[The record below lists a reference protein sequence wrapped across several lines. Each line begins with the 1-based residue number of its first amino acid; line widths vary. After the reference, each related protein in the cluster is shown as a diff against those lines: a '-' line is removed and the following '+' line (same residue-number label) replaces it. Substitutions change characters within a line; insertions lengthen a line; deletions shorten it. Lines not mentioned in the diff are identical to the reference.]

1 MEHVAGA
8 VLQSFDSGV
17 YTNSQ
22 SVPHAVSTGLRLE
35 YLDSLKNNATK
46 QAFLERCARKLHESL
61 LCLSEADYTMSITYP
76 HPHLDEEMHEDV
88 VFASNY
94 QSVGRQGD
102 IRVHDGY
109 QAVSRVH
116 ALLFV
121 VQDSG
126 GRRLLVVLDFWSM
139 FGTGVEGTH
148 HCSLPNDRR
157 VLIVPT
163 DQPVVLQLGV
173 LHTSS
178 LSLILNAPRCVV
190 CLSKARTEVFETCG
204 HLATCKACFSDM
216 TKTDAVAAC
225 PLCRR
230 PVSAQTTRPAQ
241 YALGECN
248 TYVGT
253 GHTNTLEEEME
264 DLQTTVICREPQF

>member
-8 VLQSFDSGV
+8 VSQSFNSGM

-22 SVPHAVSTGLRLE
+22 SVSHEVATGLRRE
-35 YLDSLKNNATK
+35 YLDSLTNETK
-46 QAFLERCARKLHESL
+46 QRAFLERCATKLRESL
-61 LCLSEADYTMSITYP
+61 LCLSGVDYTLSVTYP
-76 HPHLDEEMHEDV
+76 HPHLDDELHEDV
-88 VFASNY
+88 VFASNF

-102 IRVHDGY
+102 ILIHDGY
-109 QAVSRVH
+109 RAVSRVH

-121 VQDSG
+121 VEDSD

-173 LHTSS
+173 LHTPS
-178 LSLILNAPRCVV
+178 LSLVLNAPKCVV
-190 CLSKARTEVFETCG
+190 CLSKSRTEVFETCG
-204 HLATCKACFSDM
+204 HLATCKACFGAL

-230 PVSAQTTRPAQ
+230 PVSAQTTRPAR
-241 YALGECN
+241 YALGECQ
-248 TYVGT
+248 TYVGGVNT
-253 GHTNTLEEEME
+253 NNNTLEDEME
-264 DLQTTVICREPQF
+264 NLQTTNLS